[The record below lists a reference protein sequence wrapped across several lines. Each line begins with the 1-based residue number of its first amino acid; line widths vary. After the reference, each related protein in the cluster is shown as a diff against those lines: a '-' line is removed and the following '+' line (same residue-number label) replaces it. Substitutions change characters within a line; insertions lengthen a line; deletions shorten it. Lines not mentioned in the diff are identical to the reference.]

1 MPKFAIKLVYLGRGF
16 HGWQKQP
23 KLRTV
28 QGELESSLERLFNLQ
43 IKVVGAS
50 RTDAGV
56 SAEGQVASFSI
67 PRGDFTPKRLSSVL
81 ESFLPKDIHIV
92 DAVVVPDNF
101 SARFSAYGKLYIY
114 TLASHRMPL
123 DPAVQPVRLTNKL
136 NLSLIPRIKRA
147 FIGEH
152 NFSAFSKSSSTEKD
166 STRLIF
172 HFDIIPQG
180 ELLRLIVVGES
191 FLQYMVRGIAG
202 ATLACLQGHISPE
215 NISEML
221 TTGKRSYH
229 FRTLPPE
236 GLLLKKVFY
245 SREKLAS
252 VVNWLKQNPTV
263 DRRLDEMLAG
273 I

>member
-1 MPKFAIKLVYLGRGF
+1 MPKFAIKLVYLGRSF

-28 QGELESSLERLFNLQ
+28 QGELESSLERLFNSR
-43 IKVVGAS
+43 IKAVGAS

-67 PRGDFTPKRLSSVL
+67 PRGDFTPKRLSLAL
-81 ESFLPKDIHIV
+81 ESLLPQDIHIA
-92 DAVVVPDNF
+92 DAVVVPDSF

-114 TLASHRMPL
+114 TVASHRMPL
-123 DPAVQPVRLTNKL
+123 NPVVQPIRLTNKL
-136 NLSLIPRIKRA
+136 NLSLIPKIRRS
-147 FIGEH
+147 FIGKH
-152 NFSAFSKSSSTEKD
+152 NFSAFSKSSSIEKD
-166 STRLIF
+166 GLCLVF
-172 HFDIIPQG
+172 HFDIVPRG
-180 ELLRLIVVGES
+180 KLIHFIVIGES
-191 FLQYMVRGIAG
+191 FLQYMVRGMVG
-202 ATLACLQGHISPE
+202 AALACLEGNILPE

-221 TTGKRSYH
+221 RKGKRLYH

-245 SREKLAS
+245 SREELTS
-252 VVNWLKQNPTV
+252 VINWLKQAPTV
-263 DRRLDEMLAG
+263 DWRLDEILAG